1 MVGLQ
6 QVFKSFGLALVGT
19 MHPRMLWLSLRPFL
33 IVSILWGLLIWLTWT
48 PALEA
53 LSIFLTTSMFT
64 SWIQEGLIW
73 AGFENARAWI
83 APLFFVM
90 LIIPLI
96 TISLLVFIAFSTV
109 PAIVKIVARQ
119 PSYHGLECKQGGGL
133 LGSLIYSL
141 WSALICLVLV
151 VLTLPVWWV
160 PPLVAVLP
168 PLLWGWLTMR
178 LMSYDV
184 LAKHASTEER
194 DVLIEKYRWALLTMG
209 ILSGMLGAVPTFF
222 WATSAL
228 ALVLFPLVSFVA
240 LWIYS
245 LIFVFA
251 ALWFSHFLLD
261 ALQTLRQEA
270 LEKSLTV
277 ETRVVDPELPYHG
290 QSNS

>member
-6 QVFKSFGLALVGT
+6 QVLKSFGSALVGT

-33 IVSILWGLLIWLTWT
+33 IVSVLWGCLIWLTWT

-53 LSIFLTTSMFT
+53 LSIFLTTSIFT

-109 PAIVKIVARQ
+109 PSIVNMVAKQ
-119 PSYHGLECKQGGGL
+119 AAYQGLECKRGGGIF
-133 LGSLIYSL
+133 GSFIYTL
-141 WSALICLVLV
+141 WSALICLALV
-151 VLTLPVWWV
+151 MLTLPVWWV

-184 LAKHASTEER
+184 LAQHASSEER
-194 DVLIEKYRWALLTMG
+194 DLLLAKYRWPLLTMG
-209 ILSGMLGAVPTFF
+209 IASGMLGAVPTFF

-228 ALVLFPLVSFVA
+228 ALILFPIVSFVA

-261 ALQTLRQEA
+261 ALKELRQEELQQA
-270 LEKSLTV
+270 LTV
-277 ETRVVDPELPYHG
+277 ESRVVDMELPYHG
-290 QSNS
+290 

>member
-6 QVFKSFGLALVGT
+6 QVFRSFGLALVGT

-33 IVSILWGLLIWLTWT
+33 IVSILWGCLIWLTWT

-53 LSIFLTTSMFT
+53 LSTFLTTSVFT
-64 SWIQEGLIW
+64 NWIQEGLIW

-96 TISLLVFIAFSTV
+96 TISLLVLIAFSTV
-109 PAIVKIVARQ
+109 PTIVNIVARQ
-119 PSYHGLECKQGGGL
+119 AAYQGLDRKQGGGL
-133 LGSLIYSL
+133 IGSLFYTL
-141 WSALICLVLV
+141 WSALICLALV
-151 VLTLPVWWV
+151 MLTLPVWWI

-184 LAKHASTEER
+184 LAKHASGEER
-194 DVLIEKYRWALLTMG
+194 DLLLEKYRWPLLTMG
-209 ILSGMLGAVPTFF
+209 IASGMLGAVPTFF

-228 ALVLFPLVSFVA
+228 ALILFPIVSFIA

-251 ALWFSHFLLD
+251 GLWFSHFLLD
-261 ALQTLRQEA
+261 ALKTLREEE

-277 ETRVVDPELPYHG
+277 ETRVIDLELPHHD
-290 QSNS
+290 Q

>member
-1 MVGLQ
+1 ML
-6 QVFKSFGLALVGT
+6 LALARAFVSLL
-19 MHPRMLWLSLRPFL
+19 HPRMLWLSLRPFL

-53 LSIFLTTSMFT
+53 LSIFLTTSVFT

-96 TISLLVFIAFSTV
+96 TISLLVFVAFSTV
-109 PAIVKIVARQ
+109 PAIVNVVARQ
-119 PSYHGLECKQGGGL
+119 PAYQGLERRQGGGFF
-133 LGSLIYSL
+133 GSLIYTL
-141 WSALICLVLV
+141 WSALLCLVLIM
-151 VLTLPVWWV
+151 LTLPVWWV

-184 LAKHASTEER
+184 LAKHASAQER
-194 DVLIEKYRWALLTMG
+194 DALIEKYRWPLLTMG
-209 ILSGMLGAVPTFF
+209 VISGMLGAVPTFF

-228 ALVLFPLVSFVA
+228 ALIFFPIVSFVA

-251 ALWFSHFLLD
+251 ALWFSHFLLE
-261 ALQTLRQEA
+261 ALQTLRQEELDQA
-270 LEKSLTV
+270 LTV
-277 ETRVVDPELPYHG
+277 PARVIDAELPYHG
-290 QSNS
+290 

>member
-6 QVFKSFGLALVGT
+6 QVFKSFGMALVGS

-33 IVSILWGLLIWLTWT
+33 IVSVLWGVLIWLTWT

-53 LSIFLTTSMFT
+53 LSIFLTTSIFT

-109 PAIVKIVARQ
+109 PAIVKIASRQ
-119 PSYHGLECKQGGGL
+119 SQFHDLECKRGGGFF
-133 LGSLIYSL
+133 GSLIYSL

-151 VLTLPVWWV
+151 MLTLPVWWV

-184 LAKHASTEER
+184 LAKHASAEER
-194 DVLIEKYRWALLTMG
+194 DLLLQKYRWPLLCMG
-209 ILSGMLGAVPTFF
+209 IASGMLGAVPTFF

-228 ALVLFPLVSFVA
+228 ALVLFPIVSFVA

-251 ALWFSHFLLD
+251 ALWFSYFLLD
-261 ALQTLRQEA
+261 ALKQLRDEELDQA
-270 LEKSLTV
+270 LTV
-277 ETRVVDPELPYHG
+277 QSRVVDMELPYHD
-290 QSNS
+290 

>member
-33 IVSILWGLLIWLTWT
+33 IVSVLWGVLIWLTWT

-53 LSIFLTTSMFT
+53 LSVFLTTSIFT

-73 AGFENARAWI
+73 AGFDNARAWI

-109 PAIVKIVARQ
+109 PSIVNIVARQ
-119 PSYHGLECKQGGGL
+119 PSYHGLECKRGGGL
-133 LGSLIYSL
+133 LGSLVYTL

-151 VLTLPVWWV
+151 MLTLPVWWV

-184 LAKHASTEER
+184 LAKHASSEER
-194 DVLIEKYRWALLTMG
+194 DQLIEKYRWPLLIMG
-209 ILSGMLGAVPTFF
+209 VASGMLGAVPTFF

-228 ALVLFPLVSFVA
+228 ALVLFPVVSFVA

-261 ALQTLRQEA
+261 ALQALRQEE
-270 LEKSLTV
+270 LDQSLTV
-277 ETRVVDPELPYHG
+277 QARVVDSELPNHG
-290 QSNS
+290 

>member
-6 QVFKSFGLALVGT
+6 QVFKSFGMALVGT

-33 IVSILWGLLIWLTWT
+33 IVSVLWGVLIWLTWT

-53 LSIFLTTSMFT
+53 LSVFLTTSIFT

-73 AGFENARAWI
+73 TGFENARAWI

-109 PAIVKIVARQ
+109 PAIVKIASRQ
-119 PSYHGLECKQGGGL
+119 SQFHDLECKRGGGFF
-133 LGSLIYSL
+133 GSLFYSL

-151 VLTLPVWWV
+151 MLTLPVWWV

-194 DVLIEKYRWALLTMG
+194 DLLLQKYRWPLLCMG
-209 ILSGMLGAVPTFF
+209 IASGMLGAVPTFF

-228 ALVLFPLVSFVA
+228 ALVLFPIVSFVA

-251 ALWFSHFLLD
+251 ALWFSYFLLD
-261 ALQTLRQEA
+261 ALKQLRGEELDKA
-270 LEKSLTV
+270 LTV
-277 ETRVVDPELPYHG
+277 QSRVVDMELPYHE
-290 QSNS
+290 

>member
-1 MVGLQ
+1 MVGLP
-6 QVFKSFGLALVGT
+6 QVFKSFGMALVGT
-19 MHPRMLWLSLRPFL
+19 MHPRMLWLSFRPFL
-33 IVSILWGLLIWLTWT
+33 IVSVLWGCLIWLTWT
-48 PALEA
+48 PALET
-53 LSIFLTTSMFT
+53 LSIFLTTSVFT
-64 SWIQEGLIW
+64 SWIQEGLVW

-109 PAIVKIVARQ
+109 PSIVKIASKQ
-119 PSYHGLECKQGGGL
+119 SQFQDLECKKGGGFF
-133 LGSLIYSL
+133 GSLIYSL
-141 WSALICLVLV
+141 WSAFICLALV
-151 VLTLPVWWV
+151 MLTLPVWWV

-184 LAKHASTEER
+184 LAKHASSEER
-194 DVLIEKYRWALLTMG
+194 DLLLQKYRWPLFCMG
-209 ILSGMLGAVPTFF
+209 IASGMLGAVPTFF

-228 ALVLFPLVSFVA
+228 ALVLFPIVSFIA

-251 ALWFSHFLLD
+251 ALWFSYFLLD
-261 ALQTLRQEA
+261 ALKQLREEELDQA
-270 LEKSLTV
+270 LTV
-277 ETRVVDPELPYHG
+277 QSRVVDMELPYHG
-290 QSNS
+290 

>member
-1 MVGLQ
+1 MVGLP
-6 QVFKSFGLALVGT
+6 QVFKSFGMALVGT
-19 MHPRMLWLSLRPFL
+19 MHPRMLWLSFRPFL
-33 IVSILWGLLIWLTWT
+33 IVSVLWGCLIWLTWT
-48 PALEA
+48 PALET
-53 LSIFLTTSMFT
+53 LSIFLTTSVFN
-64 SWIQEGLIW
+64 SWIQEGLVW

-109 PAIVKIVARQ
+109 PSIVKIASRQ
-119 PSYHGLECKQGGGL
+119 SQFQDLECKKGGGFFRSL
-133 LGSLIYSL
+133 LYSL
-141 WSALICLVLV
+141 WSALICLALV
-151 VLTLPVWWV
+151 MLTLPVWWV

-184 LAKHASTEER
+184 LAKHASSEER
-194 DVLIEKYRWALLTMG
+194 DLLLQKYRWPLLCMG
-209 ILSGMLGAVPTFF
+209 IASGMLGAVPTFF

-228 ALVLFPLVSFVA
+228 ALVLFPIVSFIA

-251 ALWFSHFLLD
+251 ALWFSYFLLD
-261 ALQTLRQEA
+261 ALKQLREEELDQA
-270 LEKSLTV
+270 LTV
-277 ETRVVDPELPYHG
+277 QSRVVDMELPYHG
-290 QSNS
+290 

>member
-1 MVGLQ
+1 MVGLP
-6 QVFKSFGLALVGT
+6 QVFKSFGMALVGT

-33 IVSILWGLLIWLTWT
+33 IVSVLWGCLIWLTWT
-48 PALEA
+48 PALEL
-53 LSIFLTTSMFT
+53 LSIFLTNSIFT
-64 SWIQEGLIW
+64 SWIQDGLIW

-109 PAIVKIVARQ
+109 PAIVKIASRQ
-119 PSYHGLECKQGGGL
+119 SQFQDLECKRGGGFF
-133 LGSLIYSL
+133 GSLFYSL
-141 WSALICLVLV
+141 WSALICLALIM
-151 VLTLPVWWV
+151 LTLPVWWV

-184 LAKHASTEER
+184 LAKHASAEER
-194 DVLIEKYRWALLTMG
+194 DLLIEKYRWPLFCMG
-209 ILSGMLGAVPTFF
+209 IASGMLGAVPTFF

-228 ALVLFPLVSFVA
+228 ALVLFPIVSFIA

-251 ALWFSHFLLD
+251 ALWFSYFLLD
-261 ALQTLRQEA
+261 ALKQLREDELDQA
-270 LEKSLTV
+270 LTV
-277 ETRVVDPELPYHG
+277 QSRVVEMELPHH
-290 QSNS
+290 S

>member
-6 QVFKSFGLALVGT
+6 QVFKSFGLALIGC

-33 IVSILWGLLIWLTWT
+33 IVSVLWGCLIWLTWT

-53 LSIFLTTSMFT
+53 LSIFLTTSIFT
-64 SWIQEGLIW
+64 SWIQDGLIW

-109 PAIVKIVARQ
+109 PAIVNTVAKQ
-119 PSYHGLECKQGGGL
+119 GPYLDLVCKQGGGFF
-133 LGSLIYSL
+133 GSLFYTL
-141 WSALICLVLV
+141 WSALICLALV
-151 VLTLPVWWV
+151 MLTLPVWWI

-184 LAKHASTEER
+184 LAKHASPEER
-194 DVLIEKYRWALLTMG
+194 DILLEKYRWSLLAMG
-209 ILSGMLGAVPTFF
+209 IVSGMLGAVPTFF

-228 ALVLFPLVSFVA
+228 ALILFPIVSFVA

-261 ALQTLRQEA
+261 ALKELRQEE
-270 LEKSLTV
+270 LNKSLTV
-277 ETRVVDPELPYHG
+277 ETRVVDMELPYHG
-290 QSNS
+290 

>member
-6 QVFKSFGLALVGT
+6 QVIKSFGLALVGT

-33 IVSILWGLLIWLTWT
+33 IVSILWGCLIWLTWT
-48 PALEA
+48 PALA
-53 LSIFLTTSMFT
+53 MLSEFLTNSVFT
-64 SWIQEGLIW
+64 NWIQEGLIW

-96 TISLLVFIAFSTV
+96 TISLLVLIAFSTV
-109 PAIVKIVARQ
+109 PAIVNIVIRQ
-119 PSYHGLECKQGGGL
+119 TPYQDLECKRGGGL
-133 LGSLIYSL
+133 LGSLIYTL
-141 WSALICLVLV
+141 WSALICLALV
-151 VLTLPVWWV
+151 MLTLPVWWV

-184 LAKHASTEER
+184 LAKHASVDER
-194 DVLIEKYRWALLTMG
+194 TQLLEKYRWPLLWMG
-209 ILSGMLGAVPTFF
+209 IISGMLGAVPTFF

-228 ALVLFPLVSFVA
+228 ALVLFPIVSFVA

-261 ALQTLRQEA
+261 ALKELRQDVLDKA
-270 LEKSLTV
+270 LTV
-277 ETRVVDPELPYHG
+277 HSRVVDMELPHP
-290 QSNS
+290 S

>member
-6 QVFKSFGLALVGT
+6 QVFKSFGMALVGT
-19 MHPRMLWLSLRPFL
+19 MHPRILWLSLRPFL
-33 IVSILWGLLIWLTWT
+33 IVSVLWGCLIWLTWT

-53 LSIFLTTSMFT
+53 LSTFLTTSIFT
-64 SWIQEGLIW
+64 SWIQDGLIW

-109 PAIVKIVARQ
+109 PSIVKIACRQ
-119 PSYHGLECKQGGGL
+119 PQYQDLECKRGGGFF
-133 LGSLIYSL
+133 GSLIYSL
-141 WSALICLVLV
+141 WSALICLALV
-151 VLTLPVWWV
+151 MLTLPVWWV

-184 LAKHASTEER
+184 LAKHASSEER
-194 DVLIEKYRWALLTMG
+194 DLLLQKYRWPLICMG
-209 ILSGMLGAVPTFF
+209 IASGMLGAVPTFF

-228 ALVLFPLVSFVA
+228 ALVLFPIVSFVA

-251 ALWFSHFLLD
+251 ALWFSYFLLD
-261 ALQTLRQEA
+261 ALKQLREEELDKA
-270 LEKSLTV
+270 LTV
-277 ETRVVDPELPYHG
+277 QSRIVDTELPYH
-290 QSNS
+290 S

>member
-1 MVGLQ
+1 MVGLP
-6 QVFKSFGLALVGT
+6 QVFKSFGMALVGT

-33 IVSILWGLLIWLTWT
+33 IVSVLWGVLIWLTWT

-53 LSIFLTTSMFT
+53 LSVFLTSSIFT

-73 AGFENARAWI
+73 AGFDNARAWI

-109 PAIVKIVARQ
+109 PAIVKIASRQ
-119 PSYHGLECKQGGGL
+119 SQFHDLECKRGGGFF
-133 LGSLIYSL
+133 GSLIYSL
-141 WSALICLVLV
+141 WSALICLALV
-151 VLTLPVWWV
+151 MLTLPVWWV

-184 LAKHASTEER
+184 LAKHASAEER
-194 DVLIEKYRWALLTMG
+194 DLLLEKYRWPLLCMG
-209 ILSGMLGAVPTFF
+209 IASGMLGAVPTFF

-228 ALVLFPLVSFVA
+228 ALVLFPIVSFIA

-251 ALWFSHFLLD
+251 ALWFSYFLLD
-261 ALQTLRQEA
+261 ALKQLREDELDKA
-270 LEKSLTV
+270 LTV
-277 ETRVVDPELPYHG
+277 QSRVVDMELPHH
-290 QSNS
+290 S

>member
-6 QVFKSFGLALVGT
+6 QVFKSFGMALVGT

-33 IVSILWGLLIWLTWT
+33 IVSVLWGCLIWLTWS
-48 PALEA
+48 PALEM
-53 LSIFLTTSMFT
+53 LSVFLTSSVFT

-109 PAIVKIVARQ
+109 PAIVKIASRQ
-119 PSYHGLECKQGGGL
+119 SQFHGLECKQGDGFF
-133 LGSLIYSL
+133 GSLVYTL
-141 WSALICLVLV
+141 WSALICLALV
-151 VLTLPVWWV
+151 MLTLPVWWV

-184 LAKHASTEER
+184 LAKHASAEER
-194 DVLIEKYRWALLTMG
+194 DLLIQKYRWPLLCMG
-209 ILSGMLGAVPTFF
+209 IASGALGAVPTFF

-228 ALVLFPLVSFVA
+228 ALVLFPIVSFIA

-251 ALWFSHFLLD
+251 ALWFSYFLLD
-261 ALQTLRQEA
+261 ALKQLREEDLDKA
-270 LEKSLTV
+270 LTV
-277 ETRVVDPELPYHG
+277 ESRIVDLELPHHG
-290 QSNS
+290 

>member
-1 MVGLQ
+1 MVGLP

-33 IVSILWGLLIWLTWT
+33 IVSILWGCLIWLTWT
-48 PALEA
+48 PALA
-53 LSIFLTTSMFT
+53 VLSEFLTNSMFT
-64 SWIQEGLIW
+64 NWIQEGLIW

-109 PAIVKIVARQ
+109 PTIVKIVVRQ
-119 PSYHGLECKQGGGL
+119 AHYQDLDYKRGGGL
-133 LGSLIYSL
+133 FGSLIYTL
-141 WSALICLVLV
+141 WSALICLALV
-151 VLTLPVWWV
+151 MLTLPVWWV

-184 LAKHASTEER
+184 LAQHASADER
-194 DVLIEKYRWALLTMG
+194 DQLLEKFRWPLLCMG
-209 ILSGMLGAVPTFF
+209 IASGMLGAVPTFF

-261 ALQTLRQEA
+261 ALQELRQEELDKA
-270 LEKSLTV
+270 LTV
-277 ETRVVDPELPYHG
+277 QSRVVETELPYHG
-290 QSNS
+290 

>member
-1 MVGLQ
+1 MVGLP
-6 QVFKSFGLALVGT
+6 QVFKSFGMALVGT

-33 IVSILWGLLIWLTWT
+33 IVSVLWGVLIWLAWT
-48 PALEA
+48 PALET
-53 LSIFLTTSMFT
+53 LSTFLTTSIFT
-64 SWIQEGLIW
+64 SWIQEGLVW

-96 TISLLVFIAFSTV
+96 TISLLIFIAFSTV
-109 PAIVKIVARQ
+109 PAIVKIACRQ
-119 PSYHGLECKQGGGL
+119 SPFQELECKRGGGFF
-133 LGSLIYSL
+133 GSLVYTL
-141 WSALICLVLV
+141 WSALICLALV
-151 VLTLPVWWV
+151 MLTLPVWWV

-184 LAKHASTEER
+184 LAKHASSEER
-194 DVLIEKYRWALLTMG
+194 DLLLEKYRWPLLCMG
-209 ILSGMLGAVPTFF
+209 IASGMLGAVPTFF

-228 ALVLFPLVSFVA
+228 ALVLFPIVSFIA

-251 ALWFSHFLLD
+251 ALWFSYFLLD
-261 ALQTLRQEA
+261 ALKQLREDELDKA
-270 LEKSLTV
+270 LTV
-277 ETRVVDPELPYHG
+277 QSRVVDMALPN
-290 QSNS
+290 QN

>member
-1 MVGLQ
+1 MVGLP
-6 QVFKSFGLALVGT
+6 QVFKSFGMALVGT
-19 MHPRMLWLSLRPFL
+19 MHPRMLWLSFRPFL
-33 IVSILWGLLIWLTWT
+33 IVSVLWGCLIWLTWT
-48 PALEA
+48 PALET
-53 LSIFLTTSMFT
+53 LSIFLTTSVFT
-64 SWIQEGLIW
+64 SWIQEGLVW

-109 PAIVKIVARQ
+109 PSIVKIASKQ
-119 PSYHGLECKQGGGL
+119 SQFQDLECKKGGGFF
-133 LGSLIYSL
+133 GSLIYSL
-141 WSALICLVLV
+141 WSALICLALV
-151 VLTLPVWWV
+151 MLTLPVWWV

-184 LAKHASTEER
+184 LAQHASSEER
-194 DVLIEKYRWALLTMG
+194 DLLLQKYRWPLFCMG
-209 ILSGMLGAVPTFF
+209 IASGMLGAVPTFF

-228 ALVLFPLVSFVA
+228 ALVLFPIVSFIA

-251 ALWFSHFLLD
+251 ALWFSYFLLD
-261 ALQTLRQEA
+261 ALKQLREEELDQA
-270 LEKSLTV
+270 LTV
-277 ETRVVDPELPYHG
+277 QSRVVDMELPYHG
-290 QSNS
+290 

>member
-6 QVFKSFGLALVGT
+6 QVFKSFGMALVGS

-33 IVSILWGLLIWLTWT
+33 IVSVLWGVLIWLTWT

-53 LSIFLTTSMFT
+53 LSIFLTTSIFT

-109 PAIVKIVARQ
+109 PAIVNIASRQ
-119 PSYHGLECKQGGGL
+119 SQFHDLECKRGGGFF
-133 LGSLIYSL
+133 GSLIYSL

-151 VLTLPVWWV
+151 MLTLPVWWV

-184 LAKHASTEER
+184 LAKHASAEER
-194 DVLIEKYRWALLTMG
+194 DLLLQKYRWPLLCMG
-209 ILSGMLGAVPTFF
+209 IASGMLGAVPTFF

-228 ALVLFPLVSFVA
+228 ALVLFPIVSFVA

-251 ALWFSHFLLD
+251 ALWFSYFLLD
-261 ALQTLRQEA
+261 ALKQLRDEELDQA
-270 LEKSLTV
+270 LTV
-277 ETRVVDPELPYHG
+277 QSRVVDMELPYHD
-290 QSNS
+290 

>member
-6 QVFKSFGLALVGT
+6 QVFKSFGLAFIGS

-33 IVSILWGLLIWLTWT
+33 IVAVLWGCLIWLTWT

-53 LSIFLTTSMFT
+53 LSIFLTTSIFT
-64 SWIQEGLIW
+64 SWIQDGLIW

-109 PAIVKIVARQ
+109 PAIVNNVAKQAPYRD
-119 PSYHGLECKQGGGL
+119 LACKQGGGFF
-133 LGSLIYSL
+133 GSLFYTL
-141 WSALICLVLV
+141 WSALICLALV
-151 VLTLPVWWV
+151 MLTLPVWWI

-184 LAKHASTEER
+184 LAKHASPEER
-194 DVLIEKYRWALLTMG
+194 DLLLEKYRWSLLTMG
-209 ILSGMLGAVPTFF
+209 IASGMLGAVPTFF

-228 ALVLFPLVSFVA
+228 ALILFPIVSFVA

-261 ALQTLRQEA
+261 ALKELRQEE
-270 LEKSLTV
+270 LNKLLTV
-277 ETRVVDPELPYHG
+277 ETRVVDMELPYHG
-290 QSNS
+290 

>member
-1 MVGLQ
+1 MVGLP
-6 QVFKSFGLALVGT
+6 QVFKSFGMALVGT
-19 MHPRMLWLSLRPFL
+19 MHPRMLWLSFRPFL
-33 IVSILWGLLIWLTWT
+33 IVSVLWGCLIWLTWT
-48 PALEA
+48 PALET
-53 LSIFLTTSMFT
+53 LSIFLTTSVFT
-64 SWIQEGLIW
+64 SWIQEGLVW

-109 PAIVKIVARQ
+109 PSIVKIASRQ
-119 PSYHGLECKQGGGL
+119 SQFQDLECKKGGGFF
-133 LGSLIYSL
+133 GSLIYSL
-141 WSALICLVLV
+141 WSALICLALV
-151 VLTLPVWWV
+151 MLTLPVWWV

-184 LAKHASTEER
+184 LAKHASSEER
-194 DVLIEKYRWALLTMG
+194 DLLLQKYRWPVLCMG
-209 ILSGMLGAVPTFF
+209 IASGMLGAVPTFF

-228 ALVLFPLVSFVA
+228 ALVLFPIVSFIA

-251 ALWFSHFLLD
+251 ALWFSYFLLD
-261 ALQTLRQEA
+261 ALKQLREEELDQA
-270 LEKSLTV
+270 LTV
-277 ETRVVDPELPYHG
+277 QSRVVDMELPYHG
-290 QSNS
+290 